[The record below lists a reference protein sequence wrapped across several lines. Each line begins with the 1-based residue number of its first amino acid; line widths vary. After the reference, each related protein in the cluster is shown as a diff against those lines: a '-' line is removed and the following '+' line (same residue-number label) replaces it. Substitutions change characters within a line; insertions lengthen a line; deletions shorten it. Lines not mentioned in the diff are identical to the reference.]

1 MLGLSINP
9 YVQLVLQF
17 RGWAW
22 AQQLHPGKQQH
33 VTETGTTLNPQ
44 KPWVQYEIQT
54 KPEAPKTLFKKYY
67 ATYKIYISSH
77 TSHYCYYYYYY
88 YYYMSFKLLNKTY

>member
-44 KPWVQYEIQT
+44 KLWVQKHYLKNIMLLT
-54 KPEAPKTLFKKYY
+54 KY
-67 ATYKIYISSH
+67 IYQPIHPIIVIIIIIIIIIISSITCH
-77 TSHYCYYYYYY
+77 
-88 YYYMSFKLLNKTY
+88 LNC